1 MINIIIEILL
11 SIGLSALA
19 FWAVNTF
26 LDKRKNEQ
34 MIDEGVQVSK
44 RLWIGYFAMVAITC
58 FIFILLFQTLYVDT
72 TLLHQAKLL
81 TLILILFPTALVDY
95 KVQLIPNDFMLGA
108 LIMRVLFFAIELFI
122 SPSLIWTNL
131 KDGIVAAVVIAGFFL
146 IIHVLFK
153 NSIGMGDVKL
163 FAIIGLY
170 QGIWGA
176 TNAVFFSL
184 LVSFFLSVV
193 LLILKKV
200 TKKDAISFAPSI
212 LLGTIISI
220 LLSGY

>member
-58 FIFILLFQTLYVDT
+58 FIFILLFQTLYADT

>member
-153 NSIGMGDVKL
+153 NSIGLGDVKL

>member
-58 FIFILLFQTLYVDT
+58 FIFILLFQTLYADT

-176 TNAVFFSL
+176 TNTVFFSL

>member
-58 FIFILLFQTLYVDT
+58 FIFILLFQTLYADT

-81 TLILILFPTALVDY
+81 TLILILFPIALVDY